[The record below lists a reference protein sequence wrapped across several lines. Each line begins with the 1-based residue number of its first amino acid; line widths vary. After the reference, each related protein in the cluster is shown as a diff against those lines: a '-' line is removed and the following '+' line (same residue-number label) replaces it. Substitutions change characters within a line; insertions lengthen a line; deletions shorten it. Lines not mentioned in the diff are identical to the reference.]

1 MRPLGTR
8 LNVAQFF
15 PWQKGLAISSLV
27 VLASGL
33 LCASQARTEPVSNGP
48 IALRRLTEL
57 QYQNIIRDVFGTD
70 ITIGGRFDPGIRQE
84 GLLEVGAG
92 RASISASGLA
102 QYVSMARSVA
112 AQVLDTAHRTEF
124 VACKPKVTNG
134 PDEACARRFLAETG
148 LLLYR
153 RPIADAELKELVGG
167 TSATALTLH
176 DFYAGLETAL
186 ATMLQSPEFLF
197 RWEIREG
204 SGKNKGQLDAYS
216 KASRMSFFL
225 WNTSPDPR
233 LLEAARKGELNTQN
247 GIARE
252 VDRMLASPRL
262 EEGVRAFF
270 YDMLILDTLPAL
282 AKDAKLYPK
291 YSFKVAADAEEQMLR
306 TIVDVVLTQQG
317 DYRDIFTT
325 RKTFLNRRLGAIY
338 DVPIV
343 GVAEG
348 GTPDGW
354 QAYEFPPGDP
364 RAGILAEPAFVALH
378 SHPGRTSPTLRG
390 RALREAVL
398 CQKIPDPPGNVD
410 QKIVQDTT
418 NAVYKTVRQRLSAH
432 ATEAMCTG
440 CHKLVDPI
448 GLAMENFD
456 TIGAFRTK
464 ENGAAID
471 ASGILDGTKFADA
484 AGLAKAVHDHP
495 AVPACLVNRMYAY
508 GVGRSPSKT
517 ETSWLTSEEQ
527 KAFAD
532 SGFRIVPLLRQIVL
546 SNMFFLDS
554 PPPDAL
560 PQKAGAVSTQ
570 AASLDGPPRS

>member
-1 MRPLGTR
+1 MKPASLA
-8 LNVAQFF
+8 LS
-15 PWQKGLAISSLV
+15 LAI
-27 VLASGL
+27 LASGL
-33 LCASQARTEPVSNGP
+33 FCVSQSLAEQTGGTSL
-48 IALRRLTEL
+48 AMRRLTEL
-57 QYQNIIRDVFGTD
+57 QYENIIRDAFGTD
-70 ITIGGRFDPGIRQE
+70 ITIGGRFDPGMRQE

-112 AQVLDTAHRTEF
+112 AQVLDTDHRAEF
-124 VACKPKVTNG
+124 VACTPKAKNG
-134 PDEACARRFLAETG
+134 PDDACAKRFIADTG
-148 LLLYR
+148 RLLYR
-153 RPIADAELKELVGG
+153 RPVPDAELKELVSGAG
-167 TSATALTLH
+167 ATALALH
-176 DFYAGLETAL
+176 DFYAGLETTL

-197 RWEIREG
+197 RWEVREA

-216 KASRMSFFL
+216 KASRLSFFL
-225 WNTSPDPR
+225 WDTSPDLE
-233 LLEAARKGELNTQN
+233 LLEAARKGVLDTQS
-247 GIARE
+247 GIARQ

-262 EEGVRAFF
+262 EEGLRAFF
-270 YDMLILDTLPAL
+270 YDMLILDTLPSL

-291 YSFKVAADAEEQMLR
+291 FSFKVAADAEEQMLR
-306 TIVDVVLTQQG
+306 TIVDVVLTQNG

-338 DVPIV
+338 NVPIA
-343 GVAEG
+343 GTAEG

-354 QAYEFPPGDP
+354 QPYEFPLGDP

-398 CQKIPDPPGNVD
+398 CQKVPDPPGNVD
-410 QKIVQDTT
+410 FKLVQDTT
-418 NAVYKTVRQRLSAH
+418 NARYKTVRQRLSAH

-456 TIGAFRTK
+456 TIGAFRIE

-471 ASGILDGTKFADA
+471 ASGVLDGTKFTDA
-484 AGLAKAVHDHP
+484 AGLARAVHDHP
-495 AVPACLVNRMYAY
+495 SVPACLVNRVYAY
-508 GVGRSPSKT
+508 GVGRSPSKV
-517 ETSWLTSEEQ
+517 EASWLKDDEQ

-532 SGFRIVPLLRQIVL
+532 SGFRIVPLLRQIVT
-546 SNMFFLDS
+546 SNMFFLD
-554 PPPDAL
+554 PPPLDAA
-560 PQKAGAVSTQ
+560 PQKAGAVSTK
-570 AASLDGPPRS
+570 AASLNSPPRS

>member
-1 MRPLGTR
+1 MNSAALT
-8 LNVAQFF
+8 LSA
-15 PWQKGLAISSLV
+15 L
-27 VLASGL
+27 LASGVL
-33 LCASQARTEPVSNGP
+33 WTSQSLAEQAGGGP

-57 QYQNIIRDVFGTD
+57 QYQNIITDVFGAD
-70 ITIGGRFDPGIRQE
+70 IAINGRFDPGMRQE

-102 QYVSMARSVA
+102 QYVSMARSIA
-112 AQVLDTAHRTEF
+112 AQVLDADHRTELLPC
-124 VACKPKVTNG
+124 VPKVPNG
-134 PDEACARRFLAETG
+134 PDEACAKRFLAETG
-148 LLLYR
+148 RLLYR
-153 RPIADAELKELVGG
+153 RPVPQEELKELVAGADA
-167 TSATALTLH
+167 SASALH

-197 RWEIREG
+197 RWEMREV
-204 SGKNKGQLDAYS
+204 SGKNAGQLDAYS
-216 KASRMSFFL
+216 KASRLSFFL
-225 WNTSPDPR
+225 WNTSPDR
-233 LLEAARKGELNTQN
+233 DLLEAARKGELNTQN

-262 EEGVRAFF
+262 EAGVRAFF
-270 YDMLILDTLPAL
+270 YDMLILDTLPSL

-291 YSFKVAADAEEQMLR
+291 YSFKVAADSEEQMLR
-306 TIVDVVLTQQG
+306 TIVDVVLTQKG

-325 RKTFLNRRLGAIY
+325 RKTFINRRLGAIY
-338 DVPIV
+338 DVPIA
-343 GVAEG
+343 GAAEG

-354 QAYEFPPGDP
+354 QPYEFPEGDP

-398 CQKIPDPPGNVD
+398 CQRVPDPPGNVD
-410 QKIVQDTT
+410 FKLVQDTT
-418 NAVYKTVRQRLSAH
+418 NARYKTVRQRLSAH

-456 TIGAFRTK
+456 TIGAFRIE

-471 ASGILDGTKFADA
+471 VSGVLDGTKFSDA

-495 AVPACLVNRMYAY
+495 AVPACLVSRIYAY
-508 GVGRSPSKT
+508 AVGRSANKT
-517 ETSWLTSEEQ
+517 EATWLKDEEQ

-532 SGFRIVPLLRQIVL
+532 SGYRIVPLLRQIVL
-546 SNMFFLDS
+546 SNMFFLDA
-554 PPPDAL
+554 PPPGTV
-560 PQKAGAVSTQ
+560 PEKSGAVSTQ
-570 AASLDGPPRS
+570 AASLNGPPRS